1 MYGKTITTGKARLRL
16 LDRPSVNCQGMIGA
30 GFEEQYGKGNSGINR
45 LRKCRSELLMV
56 TVNNAF
62 EAMATAAKR
71 KGQEQ
76 FRI

>member
-1 MYGKTITTGKARLRL
+1 
-16 LDRPSVNCQGMIGA
+16 MIGA